1 MSIVHGIN
9 ASPFVRKV
17 RIALKEKGIDYTL
30 DPVIPLNVSAEYKK
44 ISPLGKVPVYTTD
57 DGHHIPDSSVI
68 IAYLE
73 RIKPQPALYPSNHV
87 EFARALFLE
96 EYADSVLA
104 NAAGTVFFQ
113 RIVAPRFLGQATEQ
127 AAVDKAIAEA
137 LPPLFAYLDSQID
150 GKKFF
155 AGDSFSVADIGVVS
169 PLINFAH
176 AGEQVDA
183 ARYPSLAEFVARML
197 ERTSI
202 KELVA
207 EEKASFQQAA

>member
-9 ASPFVRKV
+9 LSPFVRKV

-44 ISPLGKVPVYTTD
+44 ISPLGKVPVYTTS

-73 RIKPQPALYPSNHV
+73 RTKPQPALYPSNDA

-113 RIVAPRFLGQATEQ
+113 RIVAPRFLGQPTDQ
-127 AAVDKAIAEA
+127 AAVEQAITET
-137 LPPLFAYLDSQID
+137 LPPLLAYLDSQID
-150 GKKFF
+150 GREFF
-155 AGDSFSVADIGVVS
+155 AGNAFSVADIGVVS
-169 PLINFAH
+169 PLVNFAH
-176 AGEQVDA
+176 AGERVDA
-183 ARYPSLAEFVARML
+183 ARYPNLAGFVARML
-197 ERTSI
+197 ERASI
-202 KELVA
+202 KELIA
-207 EEKASFQQAA
+207 EEKASFPQAA